1 MKQLQGKNQ
10 AAPTW
15 AGLPGRNPLALS
27 IFLLVVAAGMVA
39 TFLITPKYEATM
51 SILVS
56 RDRIDPQ
63 ITSTDKTAEITQTT
77 ISEEEF
83 NSELELFKSLDVITN
98 VVREL
103 DLVNDQN
110 PKQDTWLG
118 ERRGQIKASIYEL
131 AGSKKGK
138 IEPSDP
144 AFDFAVENV
153 VNRVAYNLDVV
164 PTKKS
169 RVIKVTYTDTDPQR
183 AKKTLEA
190 VYQKFVELHVE
201 LNEKPEAA
209 KVFNEQTGKFNQ
221 RLNDATN
228 NLKNFDTQN
237 GVIGADISTQQGL
250 LQKQLSD
257 TQTQANATRTEIGE
271 TVKRVSSLQ
280 SKIAAEPE
288 QIQTGYVSKYVPA
301 LDKMKDELVQLQQQR
316 TQLLQKYQPNSR
328 FVRDNQERIDQLKRT
343 LAAETANPPQERSF
357 ALNDLRRHLEAE
369 LHTAQTSLV
378 SLREREKT
386 LTAQA
391 SKLASEVTNLNTR
404 SIERTSL
411 ERKRSVNEEAYLLY
425 EKKARENEVGQVL
438 NKVRIMNFAVVDPPR
453 TDGEQKNP
461 KPLLNF
467 LILAGVGAMAGFAGA
482 VFYEKLSDG
491 GSDRD
496 LIISPD
502 DIETRLSIPVLA
514 SISQVPVSRYGGV
527 RPARR
532 IRTLPSAFNDSRD
545 DNPRFRI

>member
-15 AGLPGRNPLALS
+15 AGLPGRKPLALS

-357 ALNDLRRHLEAE
+357 ALNDLRRRLEAE

>member
-357 ALNDLRRHLEAE
+357 ALNDLRRRLEAE

>member
-1 MKQLQGKNQ
+1 M
-10 AAPTW
+10 W
-15 AGLPGRNPLALS
+15 AGLPGRIPLALA
-27 IFLLVVAAGMVA
+27 ICVLVVAAGMVA

-51 SILVS
+51 SILVT

-83 NSELELFKSLDVITN
+83 NSELELFKSVDVVTN

-103 DLVNDQN
+103 DLVNDKN
-110 PKQDTWLG
+110 PQQDTWISKK
-118 ERRGQIKASIYEL
+118 RGQIKASIYDL
-131 AGSKKGK
+131 TGSQKEKLD
-138 IEPSDP
+138 PSDP
-144 AFDFAVENV
+144 AYDFAVENV
-153 VNRVAYNLDVV
+153 VNRVVYNLDVL
-164 PTKKS
+164 PIKKS
-169 RVIKVTYTDTDPQR
+169 RVIKVTYTDTDPLR

-190 VYQKFVELHVE
+190 VYQKFVQLHVE
-201 LNEKPEAA
+201 LNEKPEAT

-221 RLNDATN
+221 RLNDATD
-228 NLKNFDTQN
+228 NLKNFDTRN

-257 TQTQANATRTEIGE
+257 TQTQVNATRTEIGE
-271 TVKRVSSLQ
+271 TVKRVASLQ

-301 LDKMKDELVQLQQQR
+301 LDRMKDELVQLQQQR

-357 ALNDLRRHLEAE
+357 ALNELRRRLEAD
-369 LHTAQTSLV
+369 LHTAQTSLA

-391 SKLASEVTNLNTR
+391 SKLSGEVTNLNTR
-404 SIERTSL
+404 SIERTNL

-425 EKKARENEVGQVL
+425 EKKARENEIGQVL

-491 GSDRD
+491 SDRD

-514 SISQVPVSRYGGV
+514 SISHVPVSRHGGV
-527 RPARR
+527 RPAPR
-532 IRTLPSAFNDSRD
+532 IRALPSAFTDSRD
-545 DNPRFRI
+545 REPRFRI